1 MPVERNEPDARVPI
15 HPADTSDARDESLA
29 VGTEGGTLRQELPPA
44 WAIGDAASVRSATD
58 ARSGREISA
67 LDRELAASQASG
79 MEVAEGYTLVRKL
92 GTGAFGAVW
101 EAENRLTHERVA
113 IKFFTA
119 GDADWA
125 SLLGE
130 VGLLQT
136 VEGCRGIVLVKEVRP
151 GGPGHRP
158 HYVMQLANAGSL
170 ADWLKEA
177 GSLPPRERV
186 RTAAGFFTRVA
197 RAMAAVHRRG
207 IHHCD
212 LKPHNVLLHCP
223 EPGAPPEPLVADF
236 GQAHF
241 ATDDTPALGTFF
253 YMPPDQIEAA
263 QAGTPSDT
271 RWDVYALGAIAYE
284 MLTGEP
290 PRRTPELVERIKK
303 SPKNLAAKTA
313 VYREGILAAPAPEA
327 HHTIADPALARI
339 IDRCLSLDPAER
351 PADAGALVALLDGR
365 ARWRRTRP
373 VLALAA
379 AATLL
384 LVLLMG
390 AAGALAANSVQRESE
405 ENVTTELAS
414 SLARTAGYSVP
425 VLERRLQFNV
435 RRVEATAEKVPAP
448 VKKALADLGRVP
460 RGAAMD
466 PAGVPLE
473 DRKAFAGWLEQIV
486 AERKSVGLSADGIA
500 SVALVLAS
508 DSGEPGLSR
517 GFLVARGHA
526 DGTTEYFGNT
536 QRPQVYGRDFSFR
549 DYFHGRGSLVGE
561 ETRPHAVNRATHI
574 CNPYH
579 SYGSDRTSAGET
591 VERPWKVDI
600 VTPVWDGDRV
610 VGLLSF
616 GLNLE
621 RNIVEVLEPAD
632 LGARGSERFGIADRV
647 KVVLVDDRDQ
657 WVWHPDARDK
667 LAAARPGH
675 RLPHDYAE
683 LARKYGRDPDEAL
696 PWRRMA
702 EVKAVGK
709 GGRKFPY
716 AESGSYVDLVE
727 AERDTDPDL
736 KPEIACFTA
745 FHPYAESKYDEARG
759 RRWVLVAQVDR
770 ETALNPLKDL
780 RGKIVNIGAAIG
792 TVLAL
797 VAAGL
802 WAGLVVVLR
811 RQEFAPNG

>member
-1 MPVERNEPDARVPI
+1 VAER
-15 HPADTSDARDESLA
+15 
-29 VGTEGGTLRQELPPA
+29 
-44 WAIGDAASVRSATD
+44 TD

-79 MEVAEGYTLVRKL
+79 MDVAEGYTLTRKL

-101 EAENRLTHERVA
+101 EAENRLTRERVA

-136 VEGCRGIVLVKEVRP
+136 VEGCRGIVLVKEVRQ

-170 ADWLKEA
+170 ADWLKGA
-177 GSLPPRERV
+177 GPLAGRERV
-186 RTAAGFFTRVA
+186 RAAVGFFTKVA

-223 EPGAPPEPLVADF
+223 EPGAAPEPLVADF

-263 QAGTPSDT
+263 QSGTPSDT

-290 PRRTPELVERIKK
+290 PRRSPELVERIKK
-303 SPKNLAAKTA
+303 SPKNLATKMA
-313 VYREGILAAPAPEA
+313 VYREGILAEPPPEA
-327 HHTIADPALARI
+327 HHKVADPALARI
-339 IDRCLSLDPAER
+339 IDHCLSLNPAQR
-351 PADAGALVALLDGR
+351 PPDAGALVALLDGR

-390 AAGALAANSVQRESE
+390 AAGAWAANSVQRENE
-405 ENVTTELAS
+405 QNVTAELAG

-425 VLERRLQFNV
+425 ALERRLQFNLK
-435 RRVEATAEKVPAP
+435 RVEAAAADPPAR
-448 VKKALADLGRVP
+448 VRQALAELGRTP
-460 RGAAMD
+460 RGAKMD
-466 PAGVPLE
+466 PASVPPE

-486 AERKSVGLSADGIA
+486 AERKSAGLSADGIA
-500 SVALVLAS
+500 SVALVLVS
-508 DSGEPGLSR
+508 ESGEPGLSR
-517 GFLVARGHA
+517 GFLLARGHP
-526 DGTTEYFGNT
+526 DGTAEYFGNAR
-536 QRPQVYGRDFSFR
+536 RPQVYGRDFSFR

-561 ETRPHAVNRATHI
+561 EGRPHAVNGATHI

-579 SYGSDRTSAGET
+579 SSGSDRTSTGEAI
-591 VERPWKVDI
+591 ERPWKVDI
-600 VTPVWDGDRV
+600 VTPIHDGGRV

-621 RNIVEVLEPAD
+621 RNIVDLLEPAD
-632 LGARGSERFGIADRV
+632 LGAKGSQQFGIADKV

-657 WVWHPDARDK
+657 WVWHPDARDRLK
-667 LAAARPGH
+667 EGPGGH

-683 LARKYGRDPDEAL
+683 LARKHGRDPDAVL
-696 PWRRMA
+696 PWRNMA
-702 EVKAVGK
+702 GAQSSGKA
-709 GGRKFPY
+709 GRRFPY
-716 AESGSYVDLVE
+716 AESGDYVDFVE
-727 AERDTDPDL
+727 AEREGEADL
-736 KPEIACFTA
+736 EPEIACFTA
-745 FHPYAESKYDEARG
+745 FHPYATSKYEQTRG

-770 ETALNPLKDL
+770 QSALRPLKDL
-780 RGKIVNIGAAIG
+780 RGKIVNIAAVIG
-792 TVLAL
+792 TALAL
-797 VAAGL
+797 IAAGL
-802 WAGLVVVLR
+802 WAGLVLVLR
-811 RQEFAPNG
+811 RQEFASNG